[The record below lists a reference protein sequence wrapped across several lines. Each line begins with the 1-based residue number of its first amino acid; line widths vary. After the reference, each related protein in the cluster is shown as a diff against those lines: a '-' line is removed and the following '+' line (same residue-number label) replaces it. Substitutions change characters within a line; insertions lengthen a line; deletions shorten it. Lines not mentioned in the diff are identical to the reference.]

1 MKILVSIFL
10 LISSAAFGQV
20 YQRQTAPFEFTRG
33 LKPDS
38 ILVIPRGCDTVAM
51 PRIKWGAPSIGAL
64 YYDTCANTL
73 YVKDSWGWMPVT
85 GGLDSAAF
93 APVID
98 STGQRF
104 YRVLFAVNNK
114 ISGSD
119 KFTYDSL
126 LNYLLIT
133 GKVEADSLII
143 NGGAEFIGS
152 TYIDDLEAYNLRVT
166 NTAPVYD
173 TTNYK
178 IGVINTSTG
187 RVERFA
193 YWPANGGGGDYVDTI
208 YRKPGRDSIFYTI
221 NGGTERA
228 IKDSIGG
235 GGGGTD
241 TTSLSNR
248 INLKL
253 NISDTAT
260 MLAPY
265 ITDAEART
273 AINDSAAN
281 FIRNGTTQEQK
292 RFNVRTGRL
301 DSLLAASS
309 AGLNVYSNAGTLAL
323 NIGAGGGSQTTHYG
337 FAGYNANIA
346 ANYTVRSFTDKN
358 YVDSSLLN
366 KLNISDTAGLRAKQ
380 VLSFAKNAT
389 RDSAIL
395 TLFDGTRFPVRDSV
409 GGGFVSDSLAIRRRG
424 TNLQNIVS
432 FNTTS
437 NGTAGTVTADSA
449 TIAIGGNALRSV
461 TSGQGNIGIGSNVGL
476 SNTTGQWNIAIG
488 KKAFETSQTGNS
500 NIAIGNEALLTSNGV
515 SDQIAIGRNALRLNA
530 TGTANT
536 AVGATALSV
545 ATGSNNT
552 AFGNSVM
559 FGLST
564 GARNTGVGV
573 SAGSELTTGTDNTS
587 IGYWAGRTVTSGA
600 NNTSVGSSA
609 GANGAAAK
617 NNTVSVGFEAGRYT
631 AESLSTW
638 LGVDAGQGAS
648 GNLHTGGSYNLGLGY
663 RTMYDVTGVRTGSSN
678 TAIGDRIN
686 LPSRTSS
693 NQFVYGSNGINWLTR
708 FTDGGWLINYTA
720 SAVTAQTA
728 SAALEV
734 NGTTGA
740 VLFPRLTTNQITA
753 LTGANGMIVYNT
765 TTNKFQGFAAGGW
778 VDLH

>member
-1 MKILVSIFL
+1 
-10 LISSAAFGQV
+10 
-20 YQRQTAPFEFTRG
+20 
-33 LKPDS
+33 
-38 ILVIPRGCDTVAM
+38 
-51 PRIKWGAPSIGAL
+51 
-64 YYDTCANTL
+64 
-73 YVKDSWGWMPVT
+73 
-85 GGLDSAAF
+85 
-93 APVID
+93 
-98 STGQRF
+98 
-104 YRVLFAVNNK
+104 LFAVNNK
-114 ISGSD
+114 IYGSD

-133 GKVEADSLII
+133 GKIEADSLII

-166 NTAPVYD
+166 NTAAVYD
-173 TTNYK
+173 TANYK

-193 YWPANGGGGDYVDTI
+193 YWPANGGGG
-208 YRKPGRDSIFYTI
+208 
-221 NGGTERA
+221 
-228 IKDSIGG
+228 
-235 GGGGTD
+235 GGTD

-248 INLKL
+248 IDLKMNL
-253 NISDTAT
+253 SDTAT

-273 AINDSAAN
+273 VINDSAAN

-358 YVDSSLLN
+358 YVDSSLLK
-366 KLNISDTAGLRAKQ
+366 KLNISDTAGLRAKE
-380 VLSFAKNAT
+380 VLSFAKNAA

-424 TNLQNIVS
+424 TTLQNIVS

-437 NGTAGTVTADSA
+437 NGTAGTVSADSA
-449 TIAIGGNALRSV
+449 TIAIGASAAQNITTAQGTIAIGGSAQLLRQ
-461 TSGQGNIGIGSNVGL
+461 TGS
-476 SNTTGQWNIAIG
+476 WNIAIG
-488 KKAFETSQTGNS
+488 QRALRTNVSGSN
-500 NIAIGNEALLTSNGV
+500 NIAIGRQALETYTGSANVAVGDAALT
-515 SDQIAIGRNALRLNA
+515 NA
-530 TGTANT
+530 TGS
-536 AVGATALSV
+536 G
-545 ATGSNNT
+545 
-552 AFGNSVM
+552 
-559 FGLST
+559 
-564 GARNTGVGV
+564 NTGVGNQAGTAISSGANNTSV
-573 SAGSELTTGTDNTS
+573 GNSALLELTTASGNT
-587 IGYWAGRTVTSGA
+587 GVGNGAGRTVTSGA
-600 NNTSVGSSA
+600 NNTSVGNLA
-609 GANGAAAK
+609 GSNGAAAK
-617 NNTVSVGFEAGRYT
+617 NSTVSVGAEAGRFT

-663 RTMYDVTGVRTGSSN
+663 RSMYDVSGVRTGSSN

-740 VLFPRLTTNQITA
+740 VLLPRMTTEQRNA
-753 LTGANGMIVYNT
+753 LTPTNGMVIYNT
-765 TTNKFQGFAAGGW
+765 STDKLQVRAAAAW